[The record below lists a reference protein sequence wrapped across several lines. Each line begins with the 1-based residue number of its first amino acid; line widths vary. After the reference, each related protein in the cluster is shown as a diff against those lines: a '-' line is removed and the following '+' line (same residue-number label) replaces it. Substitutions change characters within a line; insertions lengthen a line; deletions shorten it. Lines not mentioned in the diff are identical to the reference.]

1 MKKLLY
7 VLLLWGCVFLH
18 ACNDVTVGYL
28 DCDNAGYA
36 INTLEIVRFSN
47 LTKEIEGLQ
56 TTLDALYANEELSG
70 LFDEMKPLNAELKEL
85 KVKGEEMQAQVDVL
99 MEEMDIEAGA
109 LNPDEDKIAELYAK
123 AEELALLW
131 EEEFLPRLYELE
143 GGISSLTDQIIE
155 ICADMGQD
163 DPFTIEEQIVQLQN
177 QVEKN
182 TPWTTSTIG
191 QILGTEPMRY
201 YLESVRSD
209 QGEEAAGDFAS
220 HVQVVGGGRIYVGMK
235 MDSPAGKY
243 FVSLRVE
250 NEGHTAVLRDVF
262 TFVVKD

>member
-7 VLLLWGCVFLH
+7 ILLLWGCSFLH
-18 ACNDVTVGYL
+18 ACDDVTVGYL
-28 DCDNAGYA
+28 DSAHAGYA

-47 LTKEIEGLQ
+47 LTQEIEGLQ
-56 TTLDALYANEELSG
+56 TTLEALHAHEELSG
-70 LFDEMKPLNAELKEL
+70 LMGELETSNAKLKEL
-85 KVKGEEMQAQVDVL
+85 DAKGEEMQAQIDAL
-99 MEEMDIEAGA
+99 MEKIDIESGA
-109 LNPDEDKIAELYAK
+109 LNPDEDKIAELYAE

-131 EEEFLPRLYELE
+131 EEEFLPQKYDLE
-143 GGISSLTDQIIE
+143 NEVYALTDQIIE
-155 ICADMGQD
+155 ICAEMGED
-163 DPFTIEEQIVQLQN
+163 DPFTIEEQIGQLQN

-209 QGEEAAGDFAS
+209 QGEKAAEDFAS
-220 HVQVVGGGRIYVGMK
+220 HVQVVGGGRIYVDMK

-243 FVSLRVE
+243 FISLRVE
-250 NEGHTAVLRDVF
+250 NEGHSVVLPDVF
-262 TFVVKD
+262 TFIVKD

>member
-7 VLLLWGCVFLH
+7 VFLLWGCSFLH
-18 ACNDVTVGYL
+18 ACDDVTVGYL
-28 DCDNAGYA
+28 DCDNAKYA
-36 INTLEIVRFSN
+36 ISTLEIVRFSN

-56 TTLDALYANEELSG
+56 ATLEDLYANEELSG
-70 LFDEMKPLNAELKEL
+70 LFDEMKSLDSELKEL
-85 KVKGEEMQAQVDVL
+85 EIK
-99 MEEMDIEAGA
+99 MEEMYEQAYLLMEQVAIEEGA
-109 LNPDEDKIAELYAK
+109 LEPDQDKIDR
-123 AEELALLW
+123 LW
-131 EEEFLPRLYELE
+131 EQAYELDAIMNEEYLPRRNELE
-143 GGISSLTDQIIE
+143 ESIYGLTDQIIE
-155 ICADMGQD
+155 ICAEMGQD
-163 DPFTIEEQIVQLQN
+163 DPFVIEEQIVQLQN

-201 YLESVRSD
+201 YLECVRSD
-209 QGEEAAGDFAS
+209 QGEDAAGDFAS
-220 HVQVVGGGRIYVGMK
+220 HVQVVGGGRIYVDMK

-262 TFVVKD
+262 TFIVKD